1 MASPI
6 QSSVDVDRA
15 RAIWS
20 DYCRSNDISALEG
33 QTAGIEPVTGR
44 IWFGESAIE
53 VHDKMVADG
62 VDMPF
67 YAVRV
72 GLDYY
77 LRKGGSRKGGSR

>member
-1 MASPI
+1 MTFPL

-15 RAIWS
+15 RAIW
-20 DYCRSNDISALEG
+20 DDFCRQNDISALKG

-44 IWFGESAIE
+44 IWFGDSAIE

-62 VDMPF
+62 VDVPF

-72 GLDYY
+72 GFDFY
-77 LRKGGSRKGGSR
+77 LRKGGRR